1 MPLGLQAG
9 PAMPGPALPG
19 QADRG
24 GKEARGKVVAGL
36 GLELLR
42 ISIPLL
48 GNSEDGQALAEVV
61 AKLGK
66 RFVKPASDMGQAEM
80 KFMGSQLYPA
90 PQGQAMQ
97 VPQALQQQFG
107 AMGIPPGGPKPGVGP
122 PPPTV
127 TPASPMP

>member
-1 MPLGLQAG
+1 MPLGLGAG

-42 ISIPLL
+42 IAIPLL
-48 GNSEDGQALAEVV
+48 GNSEDGQSLAEVV

-66 RFVKPASDMGQAEM
+66 RFVKPATDLGQAEM
-80 KFMGSQLYPA
+80 KFMGSQLYPQ
-90 PQGQAMQ
+90 PQGNAMQ
-97 VPQALQQQFG
+97 VPGAIQKQFQG
-107 AMGIPPGGPKPGVGP
+107 MGMQPGGPVPGAAP
-122 PPPTV
+122 PPAGAP
-127 TPASPMP
+127 PP

>member
-1 MPLGLQAG
+1 MPLGVGAG

-42 ISIPLL
+42 IAIPLL
-48 GNSEDGQALAEVV
+48 GNSEDGQSLAEVV

-90 PQGQAMQ
+90 PQGNAMQ
-97 VPQALQQQFG
+97 VPGAIQQQFG
-107 AMGIPPGGPKPGVGP
+107 AMGMKPGGAAPPPGGAP
-122 PPPTV
+122 PP
-127 TPASPMP
+127 

>member
-1 MPLGLQAG
+1 MPLGMPAG
-9 PAMPGPALPG
+9 PAMPGPAQPG

-42 ISIPLL
+42 IAIPLL
-48 GNSEDGQALAEVV
+48 GNSEDGQSLAEVV

-66 RFVKPASDMGQAEM
+66 RFVKPAADMGQSEM

-90 PQGQAMQ
+90 PQGNAMQ
-97 VPQALQQQFG
+97 VPQSNQQQFG
-107 AMGIPPGGPKPGVGP
+107 AMGIQPGGAAAGAGAGP
-122 PPPTV
+122 PPL
-127 TPASPMP
+127 

>member
-1 MPLGLQAG
+1 MPLGLGAG
-9 PAMPGPALPG
+9 PAMPGPAQPG

-42 ISIPLL
+42 IAIPLL
-48 GNSEDGQALAEVV
+48 GNSEDGQSLAEVV

-90 PQGQAMQ
+90 PQGNAMQ
-97 VPQALQQQFG
+97 VPGAIQQQFQG
-107 AMGIPPGGPKPGVGP
+107 MGMKPGGAAPQPAGGP
-122 PPPTV
+122 P
-127 TPASPMP
+127 A

>member
-19 QADRG
+19 QQDRG

-48 GNSEDGQALAEVV
+48 GNTEDGQALAEVV

-66 RFVKPASDMGQAEM
+66 RFVKPEADLGQAEM
-80 KFMGSQLYPA
+80 KFMGSQLYPQ
-90 PQGQAMQ
+90 PQGDAMQ
-97 VPQALQQQFG
+97 VPGAIQQQFG
-107 AMGIPPGGPKPGVGP
+107 AMGMRPGGSPGPGAGPPPGGPAAP
-122 PPPTV
+122 
-127 TPASPMP
+127 

>member
-1 MPLGLQAG
+1 MPLGMPAG
-9 PAMPGPALPG
+9 PAMPGPAQPG
-19 QADRG
+19 QPDRG

-42 ISIPLL
+42 IAIPLL
-48 GNSEDGQALAEVV
+48 GNSEDGQSLAEVV

-66 RFVKPASDMGQAEM
+66 RFVKPAADLGQSEM

-90 PQGQAMQ
+90 PQGNAMQ
-97 VPQALQQQFG
+97 VPGALQQRFQ
-107 AMGIPPGGPKPGVGP
+107 AMGMGGPKPGAP

-127 TPASPMP
+127 TEAAPMP

>member
-1 MPLGLQAG
+1 
-9 PAMPGPALPG
+9 MPGPALPG

-42 ISIPLL
+42 IAIPLL
-48 GNSEDGQALAEVV
+48 GNSEDGQSLAEVV

-66 RFVKPASDMGQAEM
+66 RFVKPAADMGQAEM

-90 PQGQAMQ
+90 PQGNAMQ
-97 VPQALQQQFG
+97 VPGAIQKQFQG
-107 AMGIPPGGPKPGVGP
+107 MGMRPGGPGPGAAP
-122 PPPTV
+122 PPEGAP
-127 TPASPMP
+127 PP